1 MLKPFLSKI
10 TLYAASTD
18 SIYTACRKN
27 LIMVNSSSHIYSKS
41 NLDVVN
47 INTSN
52 KIKVK
57 RFTQNGQIQIYQS
70 SYRGSYASIIGDSL
84 RNAALGR
91 KVLLIQF
98 MKGGVKQGVDNAVRL
113 CGNLTWIRSSHSFDQ
128 YNSEE
133 ITNNNN
139 LKKSIHE
146 STLELWNFCK
156 KELQTGENDQII
168 LDEIFLAI
176 EMKIIDKDDLIST
189 LENRFISGDVIL
201 TGTDIPNDLLLMAN
215 QITELR
221 S

>member
-1 MLKPFLSKI
+1 
-10 TLYAASTD
+10 
-18 SIYTACRKN
+18 
-27 LIMVNSSSHIYSKS
+27 MVISSSHSYSES
-41 NLDVVN
+41 NLDVVK
-47 INTSN
+47 INTAN
-52 KIKVK
+52 KNNIK
-57 RFTQNGQIQIYQS
+57 RFTQNGQIQIYKS
-70 SYRGSYASIIGDSL
+70 SYRGSYPSIIRDSL

-98 MKGGVKQGVDNAVRL
+98 MKGGVKQGVDNAVKL
-113 CGNLTWIRSSHSFDQ
+113 CGNLTWVRSSHSFDQ
-128 YNSEE
+128 YNSEAIE
-133 ITNNNN
+133 NNKN
-139 LKKSIHE
+139 LKRSIQE

-156 KELQTGENDQII
+156 RELQSGENDQII

-201 TGTDIPNDLLLMAN
+201 TGTDIPKDLLLMAN

>member
-1 MLKPFLSKI
+1 MTIS
-10 TLYAASTD
+10 ASNNYPKGNHD
-18 SIYTACRKN
+18 VIEISTANQIHK
-27 LIMVNSSSHIYSKS
+27 K
-41 NLDVVN
+41 
-47 INTSN
+47 
-52 KIKVK
+52 K
-57 RFTQNGQIQIYQS
+57 FTQNGQIHIYQS
-70 SYRGSYASIIGDSL
+70 SYRGSYSSIISDSL

-98 MKGGVKQGVDNAVRL
+98 MKGGVKQGVANPVKL
-113 CGNLTWIRSSHSFDQ
+113 CGNLTWVRSSYPFDQ
-128 YNSEE
+128 YYSEA
-133 ITNNNN
+133 IDNNKNV
-139 LKKSIHE
+139 KESIQE

-156 KELQTGENDQII
+156 KELQSGENDQII

-201 TGTDIPNDLLLMAN
+201 TGTDIPKDLLLMAN

>member
-1 MLKPFLSKI
+1 
-10 TLYAASTD
+10 
-18 SIYTACRKN
+18 
-27 LIMVNSSSHIYSKS
+27 MVISSSHIYSKG
-41 NLDVVN
+41 NLDVVK
-47 INTSN
+47 INTPN
-52 KIKVK
+52 KNNLK

-70 SYRGSYASIIGDSL
+70 SYRGSYSSIIRDSL

-98 MKGGVKQGVDNAVRL
+98 MKGGVKQGVDNALRL
-113 CGNLTWIRSSHSFDQ
+113 CGNLTWVRSSHSFDQ
-128 YNSEE
+128 YNPESIE
-133 ITNNNN
+133 TNQN
-139 LKKSIHE
+139 LKTSIHE

-156 KELQTGENDQII
+156 KELQSGENDQII

-176 EMKIIDKDDLIST
+176 DMKIINKDDLIST

-201 TGTDIPNDLLLMAN
+201 TGTDIPKDLLLMAN

>member
-1 MLKPFLSKI
+1 
-10 TLYAASTD
+10 
-18 SIYTACRKN
+18 
-27 LIMVNSSSHIYSKS
+27 MVTSSSHTYSKS

-47 INTSN
+47 INTAH
-52 KIKVK
+52 KINGK
-57 RFTQNGQIQIYQS
+57 RFTQNGKIQIYQS
-70 SYRGSYASIIGDSL
+70 SYRGSYSSIIRDTL

-98 MKGGVKQGVDNAVRL
+98 MRGGVKQGIDNAVKL
-113 CGNLTWIRSSHSFDQ
+113 SGNLTWVRSSNSFDQ

-133 ITNNNN
+133 IDNNKN

-146 STLELWNFCK
+146 STFELWDFCK
-156 KELQTGENDQII
+156 KKLHSGEYEQII

-176 EMKIIDKDDLIST
+176 DMNIIDKDDLIST

-201 TGTDIPNDLLLMAN
+201 TGTDIPKDLLLMAN

>member
-1 MLKPFLSKI
+1 
-10 TLYAASTD
+10 
-18 SIYTACRKN
+18 
-27 LIMVNSSSHIYSKS
+27 MVSSSSNSYSKS
-41 NLDVVN
+41 NPDVVK
-47 INTSN
+47 IGTSN
-52 KIKVK
+52 KINTK

-70 SYRGSYASIIGDSL
+70 SYRGSYSSIIRDSL

-91 KVLLIQF
+91 KVLLVQL
-98 MKGGVKQGVDNAVRL
+98 MKGGVKQGIANSVKL

-133 ITNNNN
+133 IENNKD
-139 LKKSIHE
+139 LKNSIHE
-146 STLELWNFCK
+146 SINELWNFCK
-156 KELQTGENDQII
+156 KELFSGTNDQII

-176 EMKIIDKDDLIST
+176 EMNIIDKDDLIST

-201 TGTDIPNDLLLMAN
+201 TGTDIPKNLLLMAN

>member
-1 MLKPFLSKI
+1 MAL
-10 TLYAASTD
+10 
-18 SIYTACRKN
+18 
-27 LIMVNSSSHIYSKS
+27 SSSNNYPKS
-41 NLDVVN
+41 NINVAK
-47 INTSN
+47 INTTN
-52 KIKVK
+52 KINLKK
-57 RFTQNGQIQIYQS
+57 FTQNGQIQIYQS
-70 SYRGSYASIIGDSL
+70 SFRGSCSSVIRDSL

-91 KVLLIQF
+91 KVLLAQL
-98 MKGGVKQGVDNAVRL
+98 MKSGVKQGVTNAVKL
-113 CGNLTWIRSSHSFDQ
+113 CGNLTWIRSAHSLDQ

-133 ITNNNN
+133 IENNQN

-156 KELQTGENDQII
+156 NELLYGENDQII

-189 LENRFISGDVIL
+189 LEKRFISGDVIL
-201 TGTDIPNDLLLMAN
+201 TGTSIPKDLLLMAN